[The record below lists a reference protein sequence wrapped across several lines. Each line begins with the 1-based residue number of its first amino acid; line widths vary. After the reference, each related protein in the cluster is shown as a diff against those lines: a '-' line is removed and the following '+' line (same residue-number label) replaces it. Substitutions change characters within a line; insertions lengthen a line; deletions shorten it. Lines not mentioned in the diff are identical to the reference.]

1 MIAGSA
7 QVEREES
14 PDTKTAKAVWASR
27 LVTPGGAVAVAAK
40 AAVATTSRKVP
51 QRIYR
56 LRNVPGDS
64 PEENLRDISNGS
76 VAGKGEKVG

>member
-7 QVEREES
+7 QAEREES
-14 PDTKTAKAVWASR
+14 PDTETAKAVWASR
-27 LVTPGGAVAVAAK
+27 LVTPGGAVGMAAK
-40 AAVATTSRKVP
+40 AAVSATSRTVP

-64 PEENLRDISNGS
+64 PKENLRDISNGS
-76 VAGKGEKVG
+76 VVGKGEKVG